1 MRRIAPFAGGPKGIN
16 SVPAGVRGSAPAK
29 RRYSPCA
36 KTPACA
42 IIARVIELNDYLQD
56 FALSREIAAA
66 VAEAGGRAY
75 YVGGF
80 VRDALIGVECKDI
93 DIEVYGIAPGRL
105 RELLAGLG
113 EVYDRGASFGVLGL
127 RHSDIDI
134 AMPRTESR
142 TGAKH
147 TDFDVCVNP
156 FLEPVEA
163 CRRRDFTINAMMQD
177 VLSGEILD
185 FYGGQADLEGRIIRC
200 VCPET
205 FVEDALRAFR
215 ACQFAARMDAQIEG
229 ETRALCRGMD
239 VTELSHER
247 IFAEME
253 KALVKAERPSI
264 YFRELRE
271 MDHLKEF
278 FPELEATIGVEQ
290 NPKFHPEGDVFEH
303 TMLVL
308 DAAAQ
313 LRGRAQWPLG
323 FMISAL
329 MHDIGKVVAT
339 EVQEDG
345 RITAYGHEVLGLEMV
360 ERQLRRITNHEKLI
374 SYVKNQ
380 TELHMRPNMLAGANS
395 KKKKT
400 RQLFDLSACPN
411 DLILLSRADASGKLD
426 EPYDEAYEE
435 WLRQRLEDY
444 LECAKRPMVTGKDL
458 IAAGLKPDKRFADLI
473 QRARMLHFSGI
484 EKRSALKQVLA
495 EAKMHENS
503 QKQTRNERN
512 NS

>member
-1 MRRIAPFAGGPKGIN
+1 M
-16 SVPAGVRGSAPAK
+16 
-29 RRYSPCA
+29 
-36 KTPACA
+36 
-42 IIARVIELNDYLQD
+42 NDYLQD
-56 FALSREIAAA
+56 LQLSRELAAA
-66 VAEAGGRAY
+66 VAGAGGRAY
-75 YVGGF
+75 YVGGI
-80 VRDALIGVECKDI
+80 VRDGLMGVECKDI
-93 DIEVYGIAPGRL
+93 DIEVYGIAPARL
-105 RELLAGLG
+105 REVLGSLG

-147 TDFDVCVNP
+147 TNFDVCVNP
-156 FLEPVEA
+156 FLDPKDA

-185 FYGGQADLEGRIIRC
+185 FYGGREDLEKKIIRC

-205 FVEDALRAFR
+205 FIEDALRVFR
-215 ACQFAARMDAQIEG
+215 ACQFAARLDAAIAP
-229 ETRALCRGMD
+229 ETRELCRSMD

-247 IFAEME
+247 IFAETE
-253 KALVKAERPSI
+253 KALIKAEKPSV
-264 YFRELRE
+264 YFRELKR

-308 DAAAQ
+308 DAAAE
-313 LRGRAQWPLG
+313 LRGRSEWQLG
-323 FMISAL
+323 FMLSAL
-329 MHDIGKVVAT
+329 MHDLGKVIAT
-339 EVQEDG
+339 QVQEDG
-345 RITAYGHEVLGLEMV
+345 RITAYGHEVLGLDFV
-360 ERQLRRITNHEKLI
+360 ERQLRRITNHDKLI

-400 RQLFDLSACPN
+400 RQLFDLSLCPN

-426 EPYDEAYEE
+426 EPYDAGCEQ

-444 LECAKRPMVTGKDL
+444 KECVKRPMVTGKDL
-458 IAAGLKPDKRFADLI
+458 IAAGLKPDANFSKLI

-495 EAKMHENS
+495 EAKDMQGNLQE
-503 QKQTRNERN
+503 
-512 NS
+512 